1 MKLKCYENKKI
12 SLFENASFDTER
24 RLLPLCGSA
33 SVRMEL
39 AAREGSV
46 VKRWPTN

>member
-1 MKLKCYENKKI
+1 MMMFYNNKNRVI
-12 SLFENASFDTER
+12 QNASFDTER

-33 SVRMEL
+33 SAMMEL

-46 VKRWPTN
+46 VKR